1 MLCFKIGVFG
11 LLINLIRL
19 GVLGKVIVCFIYIVV
34 CVFYYVNSLYWGNLI
49 N

>member
-34 CVFYYVNSLYWGNLI
+34 CVFYYLNLLYWGNLI